1 MYKMKQGSK
10 IDNWMQRNNMDEEA
24 KDCKSN
30 NNDTEKYY

>member
-1 MYKMKQGSK
+1 MKQGSK

-24 KDCKSN
+24 KDYKSN